1 MGDSSM
7 ISFDNRVAIVT
18 GGAQGIGAAI
28 AKGLGKYGATVAIA
42 DINGDG
48 AAETAAAIGNGAFAI
63 ETDVGDLDQIAGL
76 HAEVIERAGK
86 IDILIN
92 NAAIIPPQLTWEEID
107 HTEWQRLMR
116 VNLDAVFFMCQA
128 SAKLMR
134 ERGYG
139 RIVNICSNTV
149 IWGTPGLAHYVAAK
163 GGVLAL
169 TRALATELG
178 PYNITVNSVSP
189 GMTAS
194 EGILNSDW
202 VEFFDFV
209 EPTQAFKGRG
219 MPEDIAPSVL
229 FLASE
234 NARWVTGS
242 MLNTD
247 GGAARW

>member
-1 MGDSSM
+1 M
-7 ISFDNRVAIVT
+7 ISFENRVAIVT
-18 GGAQGIGAAI
+18 GGGRGIGAAI
-28 AKGLGKYGATVAIA
+28 AKGLAKHGATVVIA
-42 DINGDG
+42 DIAGG
-48 AAETAAAIGNGAFAI
+48 AGMAASIGNGAFAI
-63 ETDVGDLDQIAGL
+63 ETDVGDLDQVAAL
-76 HAEVIERAGK
+76 HSEVIERAGK

-92 NAAIIPPQLTWEEID
+92 NAAIIPPMLTWEEID
-107 HTEWQRLMR
+107 AAEWQRLMR

-128 SAKLMR
+128 SAKHMR
-134 ERGYG
+134 ENGYG

-178 PYNITVNSVSP
+178 PHNITINAVSP

-194 EGILNSDW
+194 EGVLNSDW
-202 VEFFDFV
+202 VDFFDVV

-219 MPEDIAPSVL
+219 QPADIAPSVL

>member
-1 MGDSSM
+1 M

-18 GGAQGIGAAI
+18 GGARGIGAAI
-28 AKGLGKYGATVAIA
+28 AKGLGAHGATVVIA
-42 DINGDG
+42 DIAGGD
-48 AAETAAAIGNGAFAI
+48 EAAASIGNGAFAI
-63 ETDVGDLDQIAGL
+63 ETDVGDLDQVAAL

-92 NAAIIPPQLTWEEID
+92 NAAIIPPMLSWEEID
-107 HTEWQRLMR
+107 HAEWQRLMR

-128 SAKLMR
+128 SAKHMR
-134 ERGYG
+134 EREYG

-178 PYNITVNSVSP
+178 PDNITVNAVSP

-194 EGILNSDW
+194 EGVLNSDW
-202 VEFFDFV
+202 VDFFDVV

-219 MPEDIAPSVL
+219 QPEDIAPSVL
-229 FLASE
+229 YLASE
-234 NARWVTGS
+234 EARWVTGS

>member
-1 MGDSSM
+1 M
-7 ISFDNRVAIVT
+7 ISFDGRMAIVT

-28 AKGLGKYGATVAIA
+28 AKGLGKHGATVVIA

-48 AAETAAAIGNGAFAI
+48 GAEVAASIGNGAFAI
-63 ETDVGDLDQIAGL
+63 ETDVGDLDQIAKL
-76 HAEVIERAGK
+76 HSEVIERAGK

-107 HTEWQRLMR
+107 HAEWQRLMR
-116 VNLDAVFFMCQA
+116 VNLDAVFFMCQT
-128 SAKLMR
+128 SAKHMR

-178 PYNITVNSVSP
+178 PYDNTINSVSP

-202 VEFFDFV
+202 VEFFNFV

-219 MPEDIAPSVL
+219 TPEDIAPSVL

>member
-1 MGDSSM
+1 M

-18 GGAQGIGAAI
+18 GGARGIGAAI
-28 AKGLGKYGATVAIA
+28 AKGLGKYGATVVIA
-42 DINGDG
+42 DIDG
-48 AAETAAAIGNGAFAI
+48 AGGADVAASIGNGAFAI
-63 ETDVGDLDQIAGL
+63 ETDVGDLDQVAAL
-76 HAEVIERAGK
+76 HSEVIERADK

-92 NAAIIPPQLTWEEID
+92 NAAIIPPPLTWEEID
-107 HTEWQRLMR
+107 LTEWQRLMR

-128 SAKLMR
+128 SAKHMR
-134 ERGYG
+134 QSGYG

-163 GGVLAL
+163 GGVFAL

-178 PYNITVNSVSP
+178 PENITVNAVSP

-194 EGILNSDW
+194 EGVLNSDW
-202 VEFFDFV
+202 VDFFDVV
-209 EPTQAFKGRG
+209 EPTQAFKGRAQ
-219 MPEDIAPSVL
+219 PADIAPSVL

-234 NARWVTGS
+234 EARWVTGS